1 MFSGKD
7 RISDTQGINIT
18 LQERY
23 YMDIG
28 GVQCVLKYPLDRA
41 IAKLRDY
48 DRAKYIIDTLRA
60 TRYEY

>member
-7 RISDTQGINIT
+7 RISDSQGINIT

-28 GVQCVLKYPLDRA
+28 GVQCVLKYLLDRA